1 MSDTR
6 RQYWDVLAFA
16 AGSVPPC
23 LAVVASAFDI
33 HHGGAVIF
41 LGSAGGF
48 FRVFALTFAALFL
61 IAGFMGWRSG
71 NRGLILLGGLLL
83 VLSAAPSL
91 LLLAACVSGNCI

>member
-1 MSDTR
+1 MHWK
-6 RQYWDVLAFA
+6 YWDALALV
-16 AGSVPPC
+16 AGAVPPG

-41 LGSAGGF
+41 LGSAGGL
-48 FRVFALTFAALFL
+48 FRMLALTFVALFL

-83 VLSAAPSL
+83 ALSAAPSL
-91 LLLAACVSGNCI
+91 LLLAACVSGHCI